1 MKLIALCVLAAGCMA
16 AAPPVIT
23 AIVNAA
29 SYAPLGSP
37 NSAIAEGSIFVV
49 FGTELGPADLQTAS
63 GFPLSANLG
72 GTSIR
77 ITVGASAVDAILLYT
92 STSQVAAILP
102 SNTPTGIG
110 LLAVTYEGRTSQSAA
125 FRIVRSAPGILAQN
139 QAGGGPALAQ
149 NFNSSEDQ
157 PRNSLTRPARP
168 GQMVTLWGTGLGPI
182 AGNDAIAPAPQDM
195 NVSLELTVGGKV
207 APVRYKGRSSCCA
220 GVDQIV
226 FEVPR
231 DVEGCFVPV
240 VVRTGDFVSNF
251 TTISVASN
259 GQACADLA
267 GISGS
272 DLERVSNGADL
283 NFGSILL
290 SLNRSY
296 DDGYGDSGV
305 FYNEG
310 GSAQFFRSNR
320 ALLSPLPSGLP
331 SLGSCLV
338 STGSV
343 SRAILSMPVA
353 LDAGPVL
360 NLSGPNGVRQ
370 LPLRGPGSYSN
381 QFSSNAPQVE
391 YLQAG
396 DYVVDNGTGGR
407 DVGPFKAT
415 LKIPQP
421 FSATTQ
427 QSANVTMVT
436 WTGGDPT
443 GYVMIQG
450 FSLSPVTRTSTNF
463 ICTERVSARQFSIPA
478 AVRLSLPQNFGE
490 GAFGGT
496 IRVTAPVWAPVRAN
510 GLDIG
515 AIYFME

>member
-1 MKLIALCVLAAGCMA
+1 MKLIALFVVAAGCMP

-29 SYAPLGSP
+29 SYAPLSAP
-37 NSAIAEGSIFVV
+37 NSAIAQGSIFVV
-49 FGTELGPADLQTAS
+49 FGTDLGPAGLQTAN
-63 GFPLSANLG
+63 GFPLPANLG

-77 ITVGASAVDAILLYT
+77 ITAGASAVDAILLYI
-92 STSQVAAILP
+92 SSSQVAAILP
-102 SNTPTGIG
+102 SNTPIGIG

-125 FRIVRSAPGILAQN
+125 FRVVRSAPGILAQN
-139 QAGGGPALAQ
+139 QAGSGAALAQ
-149 NFNSSEDQ
+149 NFNSSADQ
-157 PRNSLTRPARP
+157 PRNSFTRAAHP
-168 GQMVTLWGTGLGPI
+168 GQVVTLWGTGLGPI
-182 AGNDAIAPAPQDM
+182 ADNDAIAPVAQDM
-195 NVSLELTVGGKV
+195 DLNLELTVGGKV
-207 APVRYKGRSSCCA
+207 APLRYKGRSSCCA

-231 DVEGCFVPV
+231 DVEGCVVPV

-251 TTISVASN
+251 TTISVASS
-259 GQACADLA
+259 GEACADLA

-272 DLERVSNGADL
+272 DLERLSNGADL
-283 NFGSILL
+283 NFGSVLL
-290 SLNRSY
+290 SLNRAY
-296 DDGYGDSGV
+296 DDGYSVGV

-320 ALLSPLPSGLP
+320 AVFSPLPFGLP

-338 STGSV
+338 SAGSV
-343 SRAILSMPVA
+343 LRGALTMPVA

-370 LPLRGPGSYSN
+370 IPLRAPGSYSN
-381 QFSSNAPQVE
+381 QFSSNATQVE
-391 YLQAG
+391 YLQPG

-407 DVGPFKAT
+407 DVGPFKTT

-421 FSATTQ
+421 LNATILGP
-427 QSANVTMVT
+427 ANAAMVT

-443 GYVMIQG
+443 GFVMIQG
-450 FSLSPVTRTSTNF
+450 FSSSSVTRASTNF
-463 ICTERVSARQFSIPA
+463 ICTERVSARQFTIPA
-478 AVRLSLPQNFGE
+478 AVHLSLPQNPAE
-490 GAFGGT
+490 SAFGGT
-496 IRVTAPVWAPVRAN
+496 IIVTAPAWAPLRAT